1 MLGFRLRPLVIAVH
15 ALNRGDQ
22 KLVISSFPSV
32 CSYPGERDART
43 RDSLCLGFLQASAE
57 SRGKHSALS
66 SFMFPYPSPSFS
78 FLSHPLFSLF
88 PPSSLSF
95 FNLKNV
101 LSIFTVIRCV

>member
-1 MLGFRLRPLVIAVH
+1 M
-15 ALNRGDQ
+15 
-22 KLVISSFPSV
+22 
-32 CSYPGERDART
+32 PGPGT
-43 RDSLCLGFLQASAE
+43 ASAWA
-57 SRGKHSALS
+57 SYKLLRSPRGKHSALS
-66 SFMFPYPSPSFS
+66 SFMLPYPSPSFP